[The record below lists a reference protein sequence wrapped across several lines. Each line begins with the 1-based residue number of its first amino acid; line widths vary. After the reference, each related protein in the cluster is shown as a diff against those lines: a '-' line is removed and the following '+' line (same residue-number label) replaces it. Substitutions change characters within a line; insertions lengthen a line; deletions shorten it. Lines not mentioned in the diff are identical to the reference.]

1 MTARESS
8 SSLVLPSRGIA
19 PPPLAWQSWPLREPT
34 VSGALAVLIVGG
46 GLIVAIVTNT
56 GRWDWALLAC
66 AAVATCAWRI
76 FVPVTFE
83 VSAMGVTQ
91 HVLGLQRR
99 TPWHTIALAEFRHD
113 GVLLVP
119 TGRSTPGLRRLYLP
133 WGRHREELQALCR
146 YYLRSG

>member
-19 PPPLAWQSWPLREPT
+19 PPPLTWRSWPLREPT
-34 VSGALAVLIVGG
+34 ISGALAVLIVGA
-46 GLIVAIVTNT
+46 GLIAAIVAST

-66 AAVATCAWRI
+66 GAAATCAWRM

-119 TGRSTPGLRRLYLP
+119 TGRTTPGLRGLYLP
-133 WGRHREELQALCR
+133 WGGHREELQALCR
-146 YYLRSG
+146 YYLRS